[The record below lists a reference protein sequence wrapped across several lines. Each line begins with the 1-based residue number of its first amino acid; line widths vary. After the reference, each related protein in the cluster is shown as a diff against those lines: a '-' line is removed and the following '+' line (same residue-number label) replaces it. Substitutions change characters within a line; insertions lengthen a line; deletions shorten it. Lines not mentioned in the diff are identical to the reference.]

1 MVSLYYYFHVVK
13 VMFLDGK
20 RSDKVIQPPV
30 TMFGLLV
37 VTAVPSLL
45 LGLYWNPLIS
55 WVKESLVFYSQA
67 L

>member
-1 MVSLYYYFHVVK
+1 
-13 VMFLDGK
+13 MFLDGK

-37 VTAVPSLL
+37 VTAVPSLF

-55 WVKESLVFYSQA
+55 WVKESLVFYTQT